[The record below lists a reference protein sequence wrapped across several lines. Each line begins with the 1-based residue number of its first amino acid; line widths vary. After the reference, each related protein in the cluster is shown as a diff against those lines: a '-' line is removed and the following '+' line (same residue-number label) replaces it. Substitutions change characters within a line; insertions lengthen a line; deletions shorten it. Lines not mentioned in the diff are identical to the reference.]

1 MVSLKRFSFVGYSGL
16 PTLLT
21 DPVFH
26 REDAKNAK
34 SLTLRSAAVPRIDGG
49 TVGDLAIAAHR
60 CEARQLRTQASVVA
74 ILPPGRRARGASV
87 PPYLDEG
94 IFRSTTGQDERR
106 GLRSSRAQTGGQG
119 NGDECSHSET
129 LSCPPGPGRR
139 PTAGTSPVL
148 KLGWGFFA
156 PPIVSAFICVIC
168 GFSCDGCVAFAF
180 FASLR

>member
-1 MVSLKRFSFVGYSGL
+1 MVSLKRFSLVGSLGS
-16 PTLLT
+16 PTLPT

-26 REDAKNAK
+26 RKDAKNAK
-34 SLTLRSAAVPRIDGG
+34 SLTLHSAAVPRIDGG
-49 TVGDLAIAAHR
+49 TVDDLAIAAHR

-87 PPYLDEG
+87 PPRLEG
-94 IFRSTTGQDERR
+94 VAAIRQQPG
-106 GLRSSRAQTGGQG
+106 TGGEVCAPQSAG
-119 NGDECSHSET
+119 RRIGPSRRT
-129 LSCPPGPGRR
+129 LAFGATVRSGGPGRR
-139 PTAGTSPVL
+139 PTVGTSPVL
-148 KLGWGFFA
+148 KLGWGFSA